1 MTRKLHVIPIGDV
14 DIHAAQECCW
24 CSPSQNPDETAVWR
38 HNAKDCREKRE
49 RQGIEAEPGNGWVII
64 AEYIAPNDRVERPRQ

>member
-1 MTRKLHVIPIGDV
+1 M
-14 DIHAAQECCW
+14 
-24 CSPSQNPDETAVWR
+24 WR